1 MLFLVGNRYTAAEE
15 NTLAVVNNQETTFR
29 LLEEIT
35 KASEELSRIYGSLVG
50 AYALSLILFT

>member
-1 MLFLVGNRYTAAEE
+1 MLFLVGNRYMVAEE

-29 LLEEIT
+29 LQEEIT

-50 AYALSLILFT
+50 TYASFTK